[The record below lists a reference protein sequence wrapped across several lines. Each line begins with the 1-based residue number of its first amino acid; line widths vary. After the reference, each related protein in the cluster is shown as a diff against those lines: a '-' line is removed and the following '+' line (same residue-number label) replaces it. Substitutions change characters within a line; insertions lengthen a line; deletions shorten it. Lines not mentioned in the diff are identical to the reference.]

1 MQGYVYAVYTSIAD
15 IAKRLGRGEVAA
27 RLAQHAATLRARFSR
42 DFWLERERTVALALN
57 ADKRP
62 CRVMASNAAHCLATG
77 LLNREQAEALAQR
90 LMSEDMFIGWG
101 VRTLSSSEQRYNP
114 MSYHNGSV
122 WPHDNAL
129 VAARLARFKRPQG
142 AIRILDG
149 LLQTAGHFKTG
160 SLPELFCGFPRD
172 ERLGPV
178 PYPVACH
185 TQAWSAAAI
194 SMIVQV
200 ILGIEVIDFE
210 RKLVIDSPA
219 MPDWLDWLKIEKLKV
234 GDGEVSLMVRRTSEG
249 TSIGIIERR
258 GNVTVEFK

>member
-1 MQGYVYAVYTSIAD
+1 MNTDISLEQLEARIDDASLDPGPESMRQAGYQVVDWI
-15 IAKRLGRGEVAA
+15 VA
-27 RLAQHAATLRARFSR
+27 RLQNLRSSP
-42 DFWLERERTVALALN
+42 LGGE
-57 ADKRP
+57 
-62 CRVMASNAAHCLATG
+62 
-77 LLNREQAEALAQR
+77 LNREQAEALAQR